1 MIPYG
6 RHHIDEEDIA
16 AVVDVLRN
24 GWLTQ
29 GPKVEEFENAIKK
42 YVGCKYAVAVC
53 NGTAGLHIATMAAGL
68 TKNDLLLTSPM
79 TFIASA
85 NAALYVNARPHF
97 ADISAETLN
106 LSPSA
111 LKVELDT
118 YPNIKI
124 IVPVH
129 FAGLPCEMPEIK
141 SLADKANAV
150 VIEDA
155 AHALGSRYTDGGHV
169 GNCAY
174 SDMTV
179 FSFHPVKAIAAGEG
193 GMITTNS
200 EYLYRR
206 LLRLRSHGINKLDD
220 QLLNPE
226 QAGPWYYEMQEIGYN
241 YRITDIQSA
250 LALSQLTKLQKFI
263 TRRQALAVRYDDAF
277 VNMKNFRPA
286 QPQNRDNSGLH
297 LYTLRINFD
306 EIQMN
311 RSELMHAL
319 REKGVGSQVHYVPV
333 PAHPFYRNMKFRP
346 EDYPNA
352 NTYYHQALSIP
363 LFYDLT
369 DDEQN
374 TVINAFTELVG

>member
-16 AVVDVLRN
+16 AVVAQMRS

-53 NGTAGLHIATMAAGL
+53 NGTAGLHIAAMAAGL
-68 TKNDLLLTSPM
+68 TKGDLLLTSPM

-111 LKVELDT
+111 LKVELDAN
-118 YPNIKI
+118 PDIKI

-129 FAGLPCEMPEIK
+129 FAGLPCEMLEIK
-141 SLADKANAV
+141 SLADSANVV

-155 AHALGSRYTDGGHV
+155 AHALGSCYEDGGRV

-193 GMITTNS
+193 GMVTTNN
-200 EYLYRR
+200 EQLYRR

-220 QLLNPE
+220 QFQHPE
-226 QAGPWYYEMQEIGYN
+226 QAGPWYYEMQEVGYN

-250 LALSQLTKLQKFI
+250 LALSQLKKLEKFI
-263 TRRQALAVRYDDAF
+263 SRRQVLAKQYDNAF
-277 VNMKNFRPA
+277 ENMKNFRPA
-286 QPQNRDNSGLH
+286 QPQNRENSGLH

-306 EIQMN
+306 EIQMS
-311 RSELMHAL
+311 RTDLMLAL
-319 REKGVGSQVHYVPV
+319 RKKGVGSQVHYVPV
-333 PAHPFYRNMKFRP
+333 PAHPYYRNMNFRP
-346 EDYPNA
+346 EDYPNT
-352 NTYYHQALSIP
+352 NSYYNQALSIP
-363 LFYDLT
+363 LFYDLS

-374 TVINAFTELVG
+374 IVIDALTELVG